1 MAKYEDTP
9 LTNFPDAEDNW
20 ARMSDVTATLLS
32 AALQYNTLWEEGKID
47 EANDLL
53 DANPALKNTIF
64 NADKWNK
71 LRDAIIAVERY
82 YLNDVQDFIE
92 ETAQSAIGINDNP
105 EEEDKTLV
113 SYSASKVDELINNT
127 TTNITTKL
135 TTVKTATISSSGWS
149 SSAPYTQTVSV
160 SGITS
165 NDKPIISI
173 YIGDGQNSST
183 VKLMNK
189 AYSCVD
195 RVTTGSGNVTLYC
208 YNKKPTTTFSIALKG
223 V

>member
-32 AALQYNTLWEEGKID
+32 AALQYNEYWENGEID
-47 EANDLL
+47 AANDLL
-53 DANPALKNTIF
+53 DANPNLKNTIF

-113 SYSASKVDELINNT
+113 SYSANKVDELINNT

-135 TTVKTATISSSGWS
+135 TTVKTASVSSSGWS
-149 SSAPYTQTVSV
+149 SSAPYTQTITV

-165 NDKPIISI
+165 SDRPVVSI
-173 YIGDGQNSST
+173 YISGNPNASS
-183 VKLMNK
+183 VKSMNK

>member
-1 MAKYEDTP
+1 MATYEDTP

-135 TTVKTATISSSGWS
+135 TTVKTASVSSSGWS

-189 AYSCVD
+189 AYSCID
-195 RVTTGSGNVTLYC
+195 RVTTGSGNITLYC
-208 YNKKPTTTFSIALKG
+208 YNKKPTVNFTVAIKG

>member
-1 MAKYEDTP
+1 MATYEDTP

-135 TTVKTATISSSGWS
+135 TTVKTASVSSSGWS

-189 AYSCVD
+189 AYSCID